1 VRTRPPPTSI
11 AFVRR
16 LLVSLL
22 LALATACTSPATT
35 SSATP
40 AGTAATNP
48 ATALA
53 ADRIQLLHTDDIH
66 GHLDYDKIQS
76 GSSSFNQGGLAQTAA
91 QVSLLRAPGTD
102 RTLLVDAGDAWQGT
116 FISNANRGEAV
127 TKAMSLM
134 KYDAM
139 AVGNHDFDWGQD
151 ILAQRAKE
159 AAFPFLATNVV
170 ETASGKLPSYL
181 KPYVVK
187 TTPLAKVGIL
197 GITNPDGN
205 TSV

>member
-1 VRTRPPPTSI
+1 LPPTSI
-11 AFVRR
+11 ASVRR

-22 LALATACTSPATT
+22 LALATACTA
-35 SSATP
+35 ATP
-40 AGTAATNP
+40 TATAPGSAAGTSTGS

-76 GSSSFNQGGLAQTAA
+76 GSSAFNQGGLAQTAA
-91 QVSLLRAPGTD
+91 QVSLLRARGAD

-116 FISNANRGEAV
+116 FISNAHRGEAV

-139 AVGNHDFDWGQD
+139 AVGNHDF
-151 ILAQRAKE
+151 
-159 AAFPFLATNVV
+159 
-170 ETASGKLPSYL
+170 
-181 KPYVVK
+181 
-187 TTPLAKVGIL
+187 
-197 GITNPDGN
+197 
-205 TSV
+205 